1 MIFQVIFQIGLM
13 YCRRMDATEKVREA
27 RLRRLAQRQG
37 IKLVRSRRRD
47 PQAADFGR
55 YALVDPETNR
65 AIAGEQS
72 SAMTLD
78 DVEAWLSSARPES
91 VEVAVEEGRR
101 VVKRSITAA
110 DGTVLVI
117 KHDFPDAVQHHYSP
131 AGADQDVPLYR
142 GEFALPGDGRVF
154 NGDIRYS
161 WRPSPHVEVRG
172 ERATTPADLDA
183 LSALLS
189 GAGQQG
195 RWVMPGTVAVNLPGG
210 ALPPQPQKPFAPR
223 GLAER
228 SFYEDRIEQQLGD
241 PATLEQVT
249 FLVPNGWT
257 GHDGAGICDPDDPAQ
272 YWRGRAEAA
281 GDGWTVTL
289 DRYAAMDTAAWGEL
303 RSSGG
308 RRFTHVGR
316 LARTDGSVFTGDEAF
331 DALDRVRMGLN
342 LALGRRVTCALP
354 VGWRDG
360 RPVWC
365 RWRSGRVDGYRDAS
379 QWLDDTASYRQV
391 SEVVSRVLDYT
402 AMPVDKESFRYAL
415 SYYLT
420 ANVDVDVELSASI
433 PVSGLQLLAFLR
445 CVTHGPFSR
454 NQWKQKDTEEEIR
467 TLVSQIGIQTAV
479 PVHFSH
485 LASAQARLAS
495 VGAPARD
502 ALGTVVKMRN
512 VATHPTRDQPGT
524 FSVYEWAEAGSLA
537 RHWLC
542 LSLLNTVGYCGQI
555 AEIMEPQP
563 HWTGWMRQVP
573 WLPPTSP

>member
-1 MIFQVIFQIGLM
+1 MP
-13 YCRRMDATEKVREA
+13 DTAS
-27 RLRRLAQRQG
+27 
-37 IKLVRSRRRD
+37 SRWPS

-131 AGADQDVPLYR
+131 AGTNQDVLLYR

-154 NGDIRYS
+154 NGDIQYR
-161 WRPSPHVEVRG
+161 WHPSPHVEVRG

-195 RWVMPGTVAVNLPGG
+195 RWVMPGTVAVNMPGG
-210 ALPPQPQKPFAPR
+210 TLPPQPKKPFTPR

-228 SFYEDRIEQQLGD
+228 SFHEDRIEQQLGD

-257 GHDGAGICDPDDPAQ
+257 GHDGAGICDPDDPGQ

-281 GDGWTVTL
+281 GDGWTVTF
-289 DRYAAMDTAAWGEL
+289 DRHAAMDSAAWGEL
-303 RSSGG
+303 RNSGG
-308 RRFTHVGR
+308 RQFTHVGR
-316 LARTDGSVFTGDEAF
+316 LARTDGSVFTGEEAF

-360 RPVWC
+360 TPVWC
-365 RWRSGRVDGYRDAS
+365 RWRSARVDGYRDAS
-379 QWLDDTASYRQV
+379 QWLDDTASYQQV

-402 AMPVDKESFRYAL
+402 ADPADKESFRYAL

-454 NQWKQKDTEEEIR
+454 SQWEQKNTEEEIR

-479 PVHFSH
+479 PAHFSH

-512 VATHPTRDQPGT
+512 VATHPTRGPHGY
-524 FSVYEWAEAGSLA
+524 FSCRRGAGRGDSA
-537 RHWLC
+537 RHDSVSDRSSSVFRVSDREVCKVLGDA
-542 LSLLNTVGYCGQI
+542 V
-555 AEIMEPQP
+555 
-563 HWTGWMRQVP
+563 TGGRSR
-573 WLPPTSP
+573 TSSRRWR